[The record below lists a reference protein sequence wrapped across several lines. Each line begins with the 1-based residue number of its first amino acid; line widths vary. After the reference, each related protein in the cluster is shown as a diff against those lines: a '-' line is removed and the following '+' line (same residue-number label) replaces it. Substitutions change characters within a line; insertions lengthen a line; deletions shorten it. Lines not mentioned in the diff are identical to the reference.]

1 MVPLC
6 SLLGRLSLSL
16 AAFRALTNVDFE
28 SSSYVRVLSGTFSD
42 TVPPHTDLLDKE
54 LSSSVFLYQLK
65 YRRGW
70 GSLGIPVARSRG
82 L

>member
-1 MVPLC
+1 MWILKVAVMYRFCQEP
-6 SLLGRLSLSL
+6 
-16 AAFRALTNVDFE
+16 
-28 SSSYVRVLSGTFSD
+28 FSD
-42 TVPPHTDLLDKE
+42 TVPLHTDLLDEE

-65 YRRGW
+65 YRTGW